1 MSRQVI
7 EERLIKLGIDNEQ
20 FKKGLKE
27 SLSSLESL
35 DKGLSKSDGKSSFT
49 NIEKSAKNLS
59 KSLIELMDKAPKIGD
74 VFIGAFDKVAGSL
87 TRTTGGFGTFAS
99 SVLGFIS
106 PVSSGTQQAAQAIE
120 EMGDR
125 VEQSGQGFSFLQ
137 SIATVALG
145 NIAAS
150 AVQAGL
156 SIATNL
162 GRSVMNAIAPVKQG
176 FGQFEDKINSVNML
190 VAALGKSEMG
200 NITDSL
206 DDLQHYAETTKYS
219 VKQMHGSLAQF
230 VNAGVG
236 LKESTTA
243 LKGWGNLAASAGA
256 STDGFNRSLQFG
268 VQQALQ
274 MGKMNTQNWVS
285 VENAGMA
292 TQRFKDILLETAQ
305 ALGQDVDMSEG
316 FRNSL
321 QQGWLTNEVLIKS
334 LETLANDE
342 TLSKMAEEF
351 HTLGEVSEAVA
362 DQVTSVWARFW
373 ETLIG
378 QAGSEE
384 VTAFWTKWGNL
395 AANALSK
402 AGNQAVEFA
411 KSFVDL
417 GGRQKV
423 IQLMETTFNSLS
435 LIIKPIGEAF
445 RTVFGDNHTISF
457 GQQLIKL
464 IQGLTEKI
472 KLGAA
477 ESEAFKQIFQTV
489 FGVIK
494 WILAELGAKL
504 KIIELLIPDHMFK
517 NFVLFLGMLSSV
529 VSSVIRT
536 IETVISKFINFEK
549 AGKVFDTVANAV
561 HGFWAK
567 VNEYLGKFAQV
578 WMGVFDSIPNGIG
591 KVIDFLKKFGE
602 TVLLLI
608 PGVREARENIRT
620 FFAHFMSPFKI
631 LNNTLDKNYK
641 GFNDWAFGVGTAMK
655 RFPVFGKM
663 LGDFVIGFSDFN
675 KATHNMSSSAGQFG
689 NKLRQNLNKMS
700 SDWNT
705 FSGTM
710 KTNYKTFWA
719 QFNANMDG
727 VINGQI
733 RSWKDFNKNLNW
745 GSLIPSNITGMFK
758 GLKFDMPDTSKIKS
772 GLASFASNPF
782 ESISK
787 GSAGLSKWLENSTF
801 SFQSLGNVVRKTWPS
816 LGEYADKLDK
826 VQFSFSFLKPIV
838 DAVGQAFEWLS
849 NKLAGFSIGNFKF
862 SDLAD
867 GFKQIQQTL
876 SANFADGF
884 IPGIVKSIDGFRKW
898 AGELGVVK
906 LAIEGLTNGKNL
918 IGEMTNNI
926 KTELGKSKVDF
937 TNYKTT
943 LKTFGGWFGAFWK
956 GLGETV
962 HGPTMTKIFDGF
974 KNTFSGI
981 IDWFKST
988 FGPWFKQ
995 FFGSLPEDVQ
1005 KFLIDI
1011 WNNVKK
1017 FASDFSSNFKG
1028 VDFSFKNFG
1037 DSVKQIGD
1045 GISKTFGK
1053 VIESVKD
1060 VWDAFTKLFG
1070 VTTAHADD
1078 KSPLDFGQSDMKK
1091 AKSGINELSDDV
1103 DHIHNKTQGI
1113 FSTIGDMAKLMANMF
1128 SEALKPFTKENSES
1142 IGRILTLAAAIAVLW
1157 NTRKRV
1163 LTMKDMFGDFFKSL
1177 THGPKTVVGS
1187 LTAMFGWIGS
1197 FFRAKARLQNIKAMA
1212 IAIGVLVA
1220 SLWLLSTIPADKL
1233 LVGLGGLA
1241 GVLVVFEIFYLTL
1254 SRTTKKFN
1262 PARVRNMQ
1270 QAMLGMLGIAGS
1282 ILLLTASVALL
1293 GNMDWKKGLQGIVGV
1308 SLLLAAM
1315 FASMAIMNKLQGN
1328 TVRGTQKIAVTFLTF
1343 VGIAY
1348 AIRNIVPSIAALG
1361 EMNFWKLQQGLFG
1374 IVTIVAGITT
1384 VLFATSKMQGTKFAS
1399 VFAFSAMASAIKK
1412 MSATIQT
1419 LGEMKIDV
1427 LLKGGAAVL
1436 AMLGVMA
1443 AMTFA
1448 FGQLDNSKQSF
1459 AKNALVMF
1467 GGMILLF
1474 KMMSE
1479 LAGELG
1485 KMPNPD
1491 TFMNALGGITIVVG
1505 LFSLL
1510 AAKLGAGATAGDGM
1524 SHGIKRLGVIAAEV
1538 VVAAAG
1544 LFILS
1549 QMNTD
1554 LGHVVTAVVAL
1565 GAVMLGFVGLAKLAE
1580 KIKTQGLIAIG
1591 VAAASVVVAALG
1603 MQMLT
1608 QIPVD
1613 DIWEKVKVLAVIVG
1627 GLFALGLI
1635 LGNSEMGMAGV
1646 AVLAGSFL
1654 LLGLGVKVAADA
1666 LAGFLNAATGFIQ
1679 AMNDMITTTSKLGAE
1694 GGQNVAKFF
1703 KEAAKGA
1710 DDMGRVAAGV
1720 VTGIVVGFIEGVEG
1734 NIGRI
1739 IQVGVRL
1746 LGGFLE
1752 GLLSMSAKVAET
1764 LITILGEAMIKLH
1777 DSLPG
1782 WFTKLCDAAL
1792 QGMLQIAQ
1800 WIRNNKNVLVMAG
1813 LEVMEAL
1820 GEVFL
1825 EGMRIMTKLM
1835 FEGMSSWPIIGDKI
1849 KELIP
1854 KVDEGFKGMSQA
1866 MRKSLDDLKDYPSIA
1881 TEDGIKKAIETM
1893 DALGPEEAEAARR
1906 FAAAGKDGLDTF
1918 RIYCSQLGIQGPE
1931 EFIKGLQNGSISAQ
1945 EAGKLLSKMAE
1956 LGMSE
1961 NQIKFIAEAA
1971 GFDYANGVLT
1981 AKEKAKESGDQVKKA
1996 VEEGLSGNG
2005 QGFDSGLI
2013 TQAFTKLNEQ
2023 MGGQLDISKALAG
2036 VKAGDIN
2043 QEMLDKLASGDFAG
2057 ISQENMD
2064 EYAKPIEG
2072 MGDKA
2077 AAAVDDANA
2086 KVGASMDKMSG
2097 DVNAKATTT
2106 QQNLNTTLGN
2116 FAPGINLAGTGMTN
2130 YSNTIGNGKTTA
2142 ESSAKTVADSTQK
2155 AMKFDGKDPADK
2167 SIDSY
2172 ANNLKSDANKGK
2184 ASKAAGEVNKS
2195 AQDGL
2200 KGTGTAA
2207 NSGEAITKAFA
2218 GGLASQAAL
2227 KAVDDAMA
2235 KVNSKVKHHQPQSP
2249 AKEGVFSGDG
2259 WRGVFRSGLAIVK
2272 EFAGGLGSTKSMEA
2286 ISSNMDKVNEFVQSS
2301 METMTGYLDEN
2312 MDMNPTITPV
2322 LDTTN
2327 LDGYNW
2333 SGAGS
2338 LNLTSGVNYS
2348 ALNPATRAQASNR
2361 YSIDEVVKGL
2371 NALDRKLETLAEVGA
2386 VGNELLAQ
2394 DRVSP
2399 VFMDKDLVN
2408 RALAPG
2414 MADAQRSYN
2423 DRLNMLDGVLPT
2435 I

>member
-27 SLSSLESL
+27 SLSSLEAL
-35 DKGLSKSDGKSSFT
+35 DKGLSKSDSKSSFT

-190 VAALGKSEMG
+190 VAALGRSEMG

-206 DDLQHYAETTKYS
+206 DDLQKYAETTKYS

-423 IQLMETTFNSLS
+423 IQLMETAFNSLS

-445 RTVFGDNHTISF
+445 RTVFGDSHTISF
-457 GQQLIKL
+457 GQKLIGL
-464 IQGLTEKI
+464 IQGLTEKLKI
-472 KLGAA
+472 GTA

-591 KVIDFLKKFGE
+591 KVIDFFKKFGE

-898 AGELGVVK
+898 ASELGVVK

-962 HGPTMTKIFDGF
+962 NGPTMTKIFDGF

-1078 KSPLDFGQSDMKK
+1078 RSPLDFGQSDMKK

-1142 IGRILTLAAAIAVLW
+1142 IGRILTLAAAITVLW

-1241 GVLVVFEIFYLTL
+1241 GVLLVFEVFYLTL

-1293 GNMDWKKGLQGIVGV
+1293 GNMDWKKGLQGIIGV
-1308 SLLLAAM
+1308 SLLLGAI
-1315 FASMAIMNKLQGN
+1315 FTSMVIMNKLQGN

-1343 VGIAY
+1343 VGMAY

-1361 EMNFWKLQQGLFG
+1361 SMDIPTLLKG
-1374 IVTIVAGITT
+1374 ISGMAAIVLGITAV
-1384 VLFATSKMQGTKFAS
+1384 VLATSKMQGTKFAS

-1419 LGEMKIDV
+1419 LGEMKTDV

-1510 AAKLGAGATAGDGM
+1510 AAKLGDGATAGDGT
-1524 SHGIKRLGVIAAEV
+1524 SRGIRRLGVIAAEV
-1538 VVAAAG
+1538 VVAASG

-1565 GAVMLGFVGLAKLAE
+1565 GAVMLGFIGLAKLSE
-1580 KIKTQGLIAIG
+1580 KIKKDGLLALG
-1591 VAAASVVVAALG
+1591 VIVGSVVVAALG

-1613 DIWEKVKVLAVIVG
+1613 DIWTKVGVLGAIVAGLAVIG
-1627 GLFALGLI
+1627 GI
-1635 LGNSEMGMAGV
+1635 LGNSTMGMAGV

-1752 GLLSMSAKVAET
+1752 GILSMSAKVAET
-1764 LITILGEAMIKLH
+1764 LVTIAGEAVIKLTEAM
-1777 DSLPG
+1777 PG
-1782 WFTKLCDAAL
+1782 WFTKFCDAFL
-1792 QGMLQIAQ
+1792 QGLLQVAQ

-1813 LEVMEAL
+1813 LEMVEAL
-1820 GEVFL
+1820 TEVIL
-1825 EGMRIMTKLM
+1825 EGLRIMTVLM
-1835 FEGMSSWPIIGDKI
+1835 LKSMENIPFIGDKV
-1849 KELIP
+1849 KEMTP
-1854 KVDEGFKGMSQA
+1854 KVDEAFKA
-1866 MRKSLDDLKDYPSIA
+1866 MAESGRKALDELKDYPSIA

-1961 NQIKFIAEAA
+1961 NQIKYIAEAA

-1981 AKEKAKESGDQVKKA
+1981 AKEKAKESGGEVNKA
-1996 VEEGLSGNG
+1996 VEEGLSGDG
-2005 QGFDSGLI
+2005 QGFDTGLI
-2013 TQAFTKLNEQ
+2013 SSAFTKLNEH
-2023 MGGQLDISKALAG
+2023 MGGQLDVTKALVG
-2036 VKAGDIN
+2036 VKTGRIN
-2043 QEMLDKLASGDFAG
+2043 QEMIDKLASGDFAD

-2064 EYAKPIEG
+2064 EYMKPVEG

-2077 AAAVDDANA
+2077 AAAVDDANT

-2116 FAPGINLAGTGMTN
+2116 FAPGINLAGTGMTT

-2142 ESSAKTVADSTQK
+2142 ESSAKSVADTAQK
-2155 AMKFDGKDPADK
+2155 AMKFDGKDSADK
-2167 SIDSY
+2167 SVTSY
-2172 ANNLKSDANKGK
+2172 ANNLKSDENKGK
-2184 ASKAAGEVNKS
+2184 ASKAAGEVNKA
-2195 AQDGL
+2195 AQGGL

-2227 KAVDDAMA
+2227 KAVDEAMA

-2333 SGAGS
+2333 NGIGS
-2338 LNLTSGVNYS
+2338 LNLSGGVNYS
-2348 ALNPATRAQASNR
+2348 SLNPVTRAQASNR

-2371 NALDRKLETLAEVGA
+2371 NALDRKLETLAEVGT

>member
-27 SLSSLESL
+27 SLSSLEAL

-145 NIAAS
+145 NITAS

-190 VAALGKSEMG
+190 VAALGRSEMG
-200 NITDSL
+200 NITESL

-423 IQLMETTFNSLS
+423 IQLMETAFNSLS

-457 GQQLIKL
+457 GQKLIGL
-464 IQGLTEKI
+464 IQGLTEKLKI
-472 KLGAA
+472 GTA

-549 AGKVFDTVANAV
+549 AGKIFDTVANAV
-561 HGFWAK
+561 HGFWGK

-608 PGVREARENIRT
+608 PGVREARENIRI

-898 AGELGVVK
+898 ASELGVVK

-943 LKTFGGWFGAFWK
+943 LKTFGGWFGSFWK

-1103 DHIHNKTQGI
+1103 DHIHNKTKGI
-1113 FSTIGDMAKLMANMF
+1113 FETIGDMAKLMANMF
-1128 SEALKPFTKENSES
+1128 SEGLKPFTKENSES
-1142 IGRILTLAAAIAVLW
+1142 IGRILTLAAAITVLW
-1157 NTRKRV
+1157 NTRKKV
-1163 LTMKDMFGDFFKSL
+1163 IGLKDVFGDFVKNL

-1187 LTAMFGWIGS
+1187 LVGMFNTIGG
-1197 FFRAKARLQNIKAMA
+1197 FFKSKTRLQNIKSMA

-1241 GVLVVFEIFYLTL
+1241 GVLLVFEVFYLTL

-1282 ILLLTASVALL
+1282 ILLLTASVTLL
-1293 GNMDWKKGLQGIVGV
+1293 GNMDWKKGLQGIIGV
-1308 SLLLAAM
+1308 SLLLGAI
-1315 FASMAIMNKLQGN
+1315 FTSMAIMNKLQGN

-1361 EMNFWKLQQGLFG
+1361 EMNFWKLGQGIFG
-1374 IVTIVAGITT
+1374 MVAIVSGITA
-1384 VLFATSKMQGTKFAS
+1384 VILATSKMQGTKFAS

-1419 LGEMKIDV
+1419 LGEMKTDV

-1505 LFSLL
+1505 MFALL
-1510 AAKLGAGATAGDGM
+1510 AAKLGSGAVAGDGM

-1538 VVAAAG
+1538 VVAASG
-1544 LFILS
+1544 LFILG

-1565 GAVMLGFVGLAKLAE
+1565 GAVMLGFIGLAKLSE
-1580 KIKTQGLIAIG
+1580 RIKTQGLIAMG
-1591 VAAASVVVAALG
+1591 VAVGALVVAALG

-1613 DIWEKVKVLAVIVG
+1613 DIWTKVAVLGAIVAGLAVIG
-1627 GLFALGLI
+1627 GI
-1635 LGNSEMGMAGV
+1635 LGNSTMGMVGV

-1679 AMNDMITTTSKLGAE
+1679 AMNDMITTTSKLGSE
-1694 GGQNVAKFF
+1694 GGQNVANFF

-1746 LGGFLE
+1746 MGGFIE
-1752 GLLSMSAKVAET
+1752 GILTMAGKIAET
-1764 LITILGEAMIKLH
+1764 LVTIAGEAVIKLTEAM
-1777 DSLPG
+1777 PG
-1782 WFTKLCDAAL
+1782 WFTKFCDAFL
-1792 QGMLQIAQ
+1792 QGLLQVAQ

-1813 LEVMEAL
+1813 LEMMEAL
-1820 GEVFL
+1820 TEVIL
-1825 EGMRIMTKLM
+1825 EGMRIMTKIML
-1835 FEGMSSWPIIGDKI
+1835 ESMSHLPLIGDKF
-1849 KELIP
+1849 KEMIP
-1854 KVDEGFKGMSQA
+1854 DVDNAFKGMSDA

-1961 NQIKFIAEAA
+1961 NQIKYIAEAA

-1981 AKEKAKESGDQVKKA
+1981 AKEKAKESGGEVKKA
-1996 VEEGLSGNG
+1996 VEEGLSGDG
-2005 QGFDSGLI
+2005 QGFDTGLI
-2013 TQAFTKLNEQ
+2013 SSAFTKLNEH
-2023 MGGQLDISKALAG
+2023 MGGQLDVTKALAG
-2036 VKAGDIN
+2036 VKTGEIN
-2043 QEMLDKLASGDFAG
+2043 QEMIDKLASGDFAG

-2064 EYAKPIEG
+2064 EYMKPVEG

-2077 AAAVDDANA
+2077 AAAVDDANT

-2130 YSNTIGNGKTTA
+2130 YSNTIGSGKTTA
-2142 ESSAKTVADSTQK
+2142 ESSAKTVADTAQK
-2155 AMKFDGKDPADK
+2155 AMKFDGKDSADK
-2167 SIDSY
+2167 SVESY
-2172 ANNLKSDANKGK
+2172 ANNLKSDSNKGK

-2227 KAVDDAMA
+2227 KAVDEAMA

-2371 NALDRKLETLAEVGA
+2371 NALDRKLETLAEVGT

>member
-27 SLSSLESL
+27 SLSSLEAL
-35 DKGLSKSDGKSSFT
+35 DKGLNKSDGKSSFT

-190 VAALGKSEMG
+190 VAALGRSEMG

-206 DDLQHYAETTKYS
+206 DDLQKYAETTKYS

-423 IQLMETTFNSLS
+423 IQLMETAFNSLS

-457 GQQLIKL
+457 GQKLIGL
-464 IQGLTEKI
+464 IQGLTEKLKI
-472 KLGAA
+472 GTA

-549 AGKVFDTVANAV
+549 AGKVFDTVANTV

-620 FFAHFMSPFKI
+620 FFAHFMSPFKV

-705 FSGTM
+705 FSETM

-772 GLASFASNPF
+772 GLANFASNPF

-787 GSAGLSKWLENSTF
+787 GSTGLSKWLENSTF

-862 SDLAD
+862 SDLSD

-884 IPGIVKSIDGFRKW
+884 IPGIIKSVDGFSKW
-898 AGELGVVK
+898 ASKLGVVK
-906 LAIEGLTNGKNL
+906 LAIEGFTNGKNL

-943 LKTFGGWFGAFWK
+943 LKTFGGWFSSFWK

-981 IDWFKST
+981 IDWFGST

-1053 VIESVKD
+1053 VIESIKD

-1078 KSPLDFGQSDMKK
+1078 RSPLDFGQSDMKK

-1103 DHIHNKTQGI
+1103 DHIHNKTKGI
-1113 FSTIGDMAKLMANMF
+1113 FETIGDMAKLMANMF
-1128 SEALKPFTKENSES
+1128 SEGLKPFTKENSES
-1142 IGRILTLAAAIAVLW
+1142 IGRILTLAAAITVLW

-1163 LTMKDMFGDFFKSL
+1163 LTMKDMFGDFFKGL

-1241 GVLVVFEIFYLTL
+1241 GVLLVFEVFYLTL

-1293 GNMDWKKGLQGIVGV
+1293 GNMDWKKGLQGIIGV
-1308 SLLLAAM
+1308 SLLLGAI
-1315 FASMAIMNKLQGN
+1315 FTSMAIMNKLQGN

-1361 EMNFWKLQQGLFG
+1361 EMNFWKLGQGISG
-1374 IVTIVAGITT
+1374 MVAIVLGITT
-1384 VLFATSKMQGTKFAS
+1384 VILATSKMQGTKFAS

-1412 MSATIQT
+1412 MSSTIQT
-1419 LGEMKIDV
+1419 LGEMKTDV

-1510 AAKLGAGATAGDGM
+1510 AMKLGDGAVAGDGT
-1524 SHGIKRLGVIAAEV
+1524 SRGIRRLGVIAAEV
-1538 VVAAAG
+1538 VVAASG

-1549 QMNTD
+1549 QINTD

-1565 GAVMLGFVGLAKLAE
+1565 GAVMLGFIGLAKLSE
-1580 KIKTQGLIAIG
+1580 GIKTQGLIAMG
-1591 VAAASVVVAALG
+1591 VAVGALVVAALG

-1613 DIWEKVKVLAVIVG
+1613 DIWTKVAVLGAIVAGLAVIG
-1627 GLFALGLI
+1627 GI
-1635 LGNSEMGMAGV
+1635 LGNSTMGMVGV

-1694 GGQNVAKFF
+1694 GGENVAKFF

-1746 LGGFLE
+1746 MGGFIE
-1752 GLLSMSAKVAET
+1752 GILTMAGKIAET
-1764 LITILGEAMIKLH
+1764 LVTIAGEAVIKLTEAM
-1777 DSLPG
+1777 PG
-1782 WFTKLCDAAL
+1782 WFTKFCDAFL
-1792 QGMLQIAQ
+1792 QGLLQVAQ

-1813 LEVMEAL
+1813 LEMMEAL
-1820 GEVFL
+1820 TEVIL
-1825 EGMRIMTKLM
+1825 EGMRIMTKIML
-1835 FEGMSSWPIIGDKI
+1835 ESMSHLPLIGDKF
-1849 KELIP
+1849 KEMIP
-1854 KVDEGFKGMSQA
+1854 DVDNAFKGMSDA

-1881 TEDGIKKAIETM
+1881 TEEGIKKAIETM

-1906 FAAAGKDGLDTF
+1906 FAASGKDGLDTF

-1961 NQIKFIAEAA
+1961 NQIKYIAEAA

-1996 VEEGLSGNG
+1996 VEEGLSNNG
-2005 QGFDSGLI
+2005 QGFDTGLI
-2013 TQAFTKLNEQ
+2013 SSAFTKLNEH
-2023 MGGQLDISKALAG
+2023 MGGQLDVTKVLAG
-2036 VKAGDIN
+2036 VKTGEIN
-2043 QEMLDKLASGDFAG
+2043 QEMIDKLASGDFAG

-2064 EYAKPIEG
+2064 EYMKPVEG

-2077 AAAVDDANA
+2077 AAAVDDANS

-2116 FAPGINLAGTGMTN
+2116 FAPGINLAGTGMTT

-2142 ESSAKTVADSTQK
+2142 ESSAKTVADTAQK
-2155 AMKFDGKDPADK
+2155 AMKFDGKDSADK
-2167 SIDSY
+2167 SVTSY
-2172 ANNLKSDANKGK
+2172 ANNLKSDENKGK

-2195 AQDGL
+2195 AQSGL

-2227 KAVDDAMA
+2227 KAVDEAMA

-2333 SGAGS
+2333 SGIGS
-2338 LNLTSGVNYS
+2338 LNLSGGVNYS

-2371 NALDRKLETLAEVGA
+2371 NALDRKLETLAEVGT

>member
-1 MSRQVI
+1 LSRQVI

-27 SLSSLESL
+27 SLSSLEAL

-74 VFIGAFDKVAGSL
+74 VFIGAFDKVAGAL

-190 VAALGKSEMG
+190 VAALGRSEMG

-206 DDLQHYAETTKYS
+206 DDLQKYAETTKYS

-423 IQLMETTFNSLS
+423 IQLMETAFNSLS

-457 GQQLIKL
+457 GQKLIGL
-464 IQGLTEKI
+464 IQGLTEKLKI
-472 KLGAA
+472 GTA

-602 TVLLLI
+602 TILLLI

-641 GFNDWAFGVGTAMK
+641 GFNDWAFGVGNAMK

-700 SDWNT
+700 SDWT
-705 FSGTM
+705 AFSGTM

-849 NKLAGFSIGNFKF
+849 NKLANFSIGNFKF

-943 LKTFGGWFGAFWK
+943 LKTFGGWFSAFWK

-1017 FASDFSSNFKG
+1017 FSSDFSSNFKG

-1045 GISKTFGK
+1045 GISKTFSK
-1053 VIESVKD
+1053 IIESVKD

-1078 KSPLDFGQSDMKK
+1078 KSPLDFGQNDMKK

-1293 GNMDWKKGLQGIVGV
+1293 GNMDWKKGLQGIIGV

-1315 FASMAIMNKLQGN
+1315 FTSMAIMNKLQGN

-1361 EMNFWKLQQGLFG
+1361 KMNFWALQQGLFG
-1374 IVTIVAGITT
+1374 MVMIVAGITA
-1384 VLFATSKMQGTKFAS
+1384 VILATSKMQGTKFAS

-1412 MSATIQT
+1412 MGSTIEK

-1427 LLKGGAAVL
+1427 LAKGGAAVL

-1448 FGQLDNSKQSF
+1448 FGQLDNTKQSF
-1459 AKNALVMF
+1459 AKNAFVMF

-1510 AAKLGAGATAGDGM
+1510 AMKLGDGAVAGDGT
-1524 SHGIKRLGVIAAEV
+1524 SRGIRRLGVIAAEV
-1538 VVAAAG
+1538 VVAAFG

-1565 GAVMLGFVGLAKLAE
+1565 GAVMLGFIGLAKLSE
-1580 KIKTQGLIAIG
+1580 KIKKDGLLALGAIVG
-1591 VAAASVVVAALG
+1591 SVVVAALG

-1613 DIWEKVKVLAVIVG
+1613 DIWTKVGVLGAIVAGLAVIG
-1627 GLFALGLI
+1627 GI
-1635 LGNSEMGMAGV
+1635 LGNSTMGMAGV

-1752 GLLSMSAKVAET
+1752 GILSMSAKVAET
-1764 LITILGEAMIKLH
+1764 LVTIAGEAVIKLTEAM
-1777 DSLPG
+1777 PG
-1782 WFTKLCDAAL
+1782 WFTKFCDAFL
-1792 QGMLQIAQ
+1792 QGMLQVAQ

-1813 LEVMEAL
+1813 LEMVEAL
-1820 GEVFL
+1820 TEVIL
-1825 EGMRIMTKLM
+1825 EGLRIMTVMMLKSM
-1835 FEGMSSWPIIGDKI
+1835 ENIPFIGDKV
-1849 KELIP
+1849 KEMTP
-1854 KVDEGFKGMSQA
+1854 KVDEAFKA
-1866 MRKSLDDLKDYPSIA
+1866 MAESGRKALDDLKDYPSIA

-1906 FAAAGKDGLDTF
+1906 FAASGKDGLDTF

-1945 EAGKLLSKMAE
+1945 EAGKLLAKMAE
-1956 LGMSE
+1956 LGMTE
-1961 NQIKFIAEAA
+1961 NQIKYIAEAA

-1981 AKEKAKESGDQVKKA
+1981 AKEKAKESGGEVKKA
-1996 VEEGLSGNG
+1996 VEEGLSGDG
-2005 QGFDSGLI
+2005 QGFDTGLI
-2013 TQAFTKLNEQ
+2013 SSAFTKLNEH
-2023 MGGQLDISKALAG
+2023 MGGQLDVTKALAG
-2036 VKAGDIN
+2036 VKTGKIN
-2043 QEMLDKLASGDFAG
+2043 QEMIDKLASGDFAA

-2064 EYAKPIEG
+2064 EYMKPVEG

-2077 AAAVDDANA
+2077 ATAVDDANT

-2142 ESSAKTVADSTQK
+2142 ESSAKTVADTAQK
-2155 AMKFDGKDPADK
+2155 AMKFDGKDSADK
-2167 SIDSY
+2167 SVTSY
-2172 ANNLKSDANKGK
+2172 ANNLKSDENKGK

-2195 AQDGL
+2195 AQSGL

-2227 KAVDDAMA
+2227 KAVDEAMA

-2333 SGAGS
+2333 SGVGS

-2348 ALNPATRAQASNR
+2348 SLNPATRAQASNR

-2394 DRVSP
+2394 DRISP

-2414 MADAQRSYN
+2414 MADAQRFYN

>member
-1 MSRQVI
+1 LSRQVI

-27 SLSSLESL
+27 SLSSLEAL

-59 KSLIELMDKAPKIGD
+59 KSLIDLMDKAPKIGN
-74 VFIGAFDKVAGSL
+74 VFLGAFDKVTGSL
-87 TRTTGGFGTFAS
+87 SRTTGSFGSFAS

-106 PVSSGTQQAAQAIE
+106 PVSSGTQEAAQSIE
-120 EMGDR
+120 DMGSR
-125 VEQSGQGFSFLQ
+125 VEQSSQGFSFLQ

-156 SIATNL
+156 SITMNL
-162 GRSVMNAIAPVKQG
+162 GRNILNAVAPVKQG

-206 DDLQHYAETTKYS
+206 DDLQQYAETTKYS

-292 TQRFKDILLETAQ
+292 TQRFKDILLETA
-305 ALGQDVDMSEG
+305 AAMGQEVDMSEG

-321 QQGWLTNEVLIKS
+321 QQGWLTNDILIKS

-378 QAGSEE
+378 QAGSDE
-384 VTAFWTKWGNL
+384 VTAFWTKWGNI

-402 AGNQAVEFA
+402 VGAQAVGFA
-411 KSFVDL
+411 KAFVDL
-417 GGRQKV
+417 GGRQKI
-423 IQLMETTFNSLS
+423 IQLMETAFNSLS
-435 LIIKPIGEAF
+435 LILKPIGDAF
-445 RTVFGDNHTISF
+445 RKVFGDSHTISL
-457 GQQLIKL
+457 GQRLVNL
-464 IQGLTEKI
+464 IQGLTDKLKI
-472 KLGAA
+472 GKA
-477 ESEAFKQIFQTV
+477 ESQAFGQIFQTI
-489 FGVIK
+489 FGIIK
-494 WILAELGAKL
+494 WVLAELGAKL
-504 KIIELLIPDHMFK
+504 KIVELLIPDHLFK

-536 IETVISKFINFEK
+536 IETIVGKFIDFKK
-549 AGKVFDTVANAV
+549 AGEILDLVSEKVHN
-561 HGFWAK
+561 FWNK
-567 VNEYLGKFAQV
+567 VNEYLGKFAQN
-578 WMGVFDSIPNGIG
+578 WMTAFDNLPNGVG
-591 KVIDFLKKFGE
+591 KVIDWLKKFWEVIKLLTPAIGE
-602 TVLLLI
+602 FKQ
-608 PGVREARENIRT
+608 NIRT
-620 FFAHFMSPFKI
+620 MFSYFTNPFKT
-631 LNNTLDKNYK
+631 LNDVLGKNYK
-641 GFNDWAFGVGTAMK
+641 GFNDWSFGVGNAMK
-655 RFPVFGKM
+655 RFPVFGKT
-663 LGDFVIGFSDFN
+663 LGDFIIGFSHFN
-675 KATHNMSSSAGQFG
+675 TATYDMNSAAGKFG
-689 NKLRQNLNKMS
+689 DKLRRNLSKIS
-700 SDWNT
+700 HDWDA
-705 FSGTM
+705 FSGNM
-710 KTNYKTFWA
+710 KFNYKAFWT
-719 QFNANMDG
+719 QFNSNMDK
-727 VINGQI
+727 VLNGQI

-745 GSLIPSNITGMFK
+745 GSLIPSNISGIFK

-782 ESISK
+782 GSITK
-787 GSAGLSKWLENSTF
+787 GSAGLSKWLESSTF
-801 SFQSLGNVVRKTWPS
+801 SFKSLGDVVRKTWPS

-826 VQFSFSFLKPIV
+826 VQFSFAFLSPVV
-838 DAVGQAFEWLS
+838 DAVGKAFDWLS
-849 NKLAGFSIGNFKF
+849 QKLAGFSIGNFKF

-884 IPGIVKSIDGFRKW
+884 IPGLVKSIDGFRKW
-898 AGELGVVK
+898 ASELGAVK
-906 LAIEGLTNGKNL
+906 LAVEGFNTSKNL
-918 IGEMTNNI
+918 VGELTDNI
-926 KTELGKSKVDF
+926 KKRLSQSKGDF

-943 LKTFGGWFGAFWK
+943 LKTFGGWFKSFWQGIGDTAK
-956 GLGETV
+956 
-962 HGPTMTKIFDGF
+962 GPTMTKIFDGF
-974 KNTFSGI
+974 KDTFSGI
-981 IDWFKST
+981 INWFKST

-995 FFGSLPEDVQ
+995 FFGSLPEDIQ
-1005 KFLIDI
+1005 KVLIDI
-1011 WNNVKK
+1011 WSAVKK
-1017 FASDFSSNFKG
+1017 FASDFGANFKG
-1028 VDFSFKNFG
+1028 VDFSFNNFG
-1037 DSVKQIGD
+1037 ETIKQIGD

-1053 VIESVKD
+1053 IIESVKD
-1060 VWDAFTKLFG
+1060 VWDAMVKLFG
-1070 VTTAHADD
+1070 VSKAHANDLT
-1078 KSPLDFGQSDMKK
+1078 PMDFGQSQMKGAK
-1091 AKSGINELSDDV
+1091 AGIDELSNDV
-1103 DHIHNKTQGI
+1103 DHVHNKTQGI
-1113 FSTIGDMAKLMANMF
+1113 FSTIGDMAKLMTNMF

-1157 NTRKRV
+1157 NTRKKV
-1163 LTMKDMFGDFFKSL
+1163 IGLKDVFGDFVKNL

-1187 LTAMFGWIGS
+1187 LVGMFSTISG
-1197 FFRAKARLQNIKAMA
+1197 FFKAKTRVENIKAFA

-1220 SLWLLSTIPADKL
+1220 SLWLLSTIPGDKL

-1241 GVLVVFEIFYLTL
+1241 GVLVVFEVFYLTL

-1262 PARVRNMQ
+1262 PAKVRNMQ

-1293 GNMDWKKGLQGIVGV
+1293 GNMDWKKGLQGIIGV
-1308 SLLLAAM
+1308 SLLLGAI
-1315 FASMAIMNKLQGN
+1315 FTSMAIMNKLQGN

-1374 IVTIVAGITT
+1374 MVAIVTGITA
-1384 VLFATSKMQGTKFAS
+1384 VILATSKMQGTKFAS

-1419 LGEMKIDV
+1419 LGEMKTDV
-1427 LLKGGAAVL
+1427 LIKGGAAVL

-1448 FGQLDNSKQSF
+1448 FGQLDNTKQSF

-1510 AAKLGAGATAGDGM
+1510 AAKLGDGAVAGDGM

-1538 VVAAAG
+1538 VVAASG

-1554 LGHVVTAVVAL
+1554 LGHVATAVIAL
-1565 GAVMLGFVGLAKLAE
+1565 GAVMLGFVGLAKLGE

-1591 VAAASVVVAALG
+1591 VAAGAVVVAALG

-1613 DIWEKVKVLAVIVG
+1613 DIWTKVGVLAAIVG
-1627 GLFALGLI
+1627 GLAVIGGI
-1635 LGNSEMGMAGV
+1635 LGNSTMGMVGV

-1720 VTGIVVGFIEGVEG
+1720 VTGIVVGFIEGVEQ

-1739 IQVGVRL
+1739 IQVGIRL
-1746 LGGFLE
+1746 MSGFIQGILTMA
-1752 GLLSMSAKVAET
+1752 GQIAET
-1764 LITILGEAMIKLH
+1764 LVTIAGEAVIKLTEAM
-1777 DSLPG
+1777 PG
-1782 WFTKLCDAAL
+1782 WFTKFCDAFL
-1792 QGMLQIAQ
+1792 QGLLQTAQ

-1813 LEVMEAL
+1813 LEMVEAL
-1820 GEVFL
+1820 TEVIL
-1825 EGMRIMTKLM
+1825 EGLRIMTVLM
-1835 FEGMSSWPIIGDKI
+1835 LKSMENIPFIGDKV
-1849 KELIP
+1849 KEMTP
-1854 KVDEGFKGMSQA
+1854 QVDAAFKAFAESG
-1866 MRKSLDDLKDYPSIA
+1866 RKALDELKDYPSIA

-1906 FAAAGKDGLDTF
+1906 FAASGKDGLDVF

-1931 EFIKGLQNGSISAQ
+1931 EFIKGIQNGSISAQ
-1945 EAGKLLSKMAE
+1945 EAGKFLAKMVE

-1961 NQIKFIAEAA
+1961 NQIKQIAEAA

-1981 AKEKAKESGDQVKKA
+1981 AKEKAKASGDEVKKS

-2005 QGFDSGLI
+2005 QGFDTGLI
-2013 TQAFTKLNEQ
+2013 TQAFTKLNEH
-2023 MGGQLDISKALAG
+2023 MGGQLDITKAMAG
-2036 VKAGDIN
+2036 VKTGEIN

-2057 ISQENMD
+2057 VSQENMD

-2116 FAPGINLAGTGMTN
+2116 FAPGVNLAGVGMNN
-2130 YSNTIGNGKTTA
+2130 YSTTIGNGKTTA
-2142 ESSAKTVADSTQK
+2142 ESSAKTVADTAQK
-2155 AMKFDGKDPADK
+2155 AMKFDGKDSADK

-2172 ANNLKSDANKGK
+2172 ANNLKSDGNKSK

-2195 AQDGL
+2195 AQNGL

-2218 GGLASQAAL
+2218 GGLASSAAL
-2227 KAVDDAMA
+2227 RAVDEAMA

-2272 EFAGGLGSTKSMEA
+2272 EFAGGLGSTKSMDA
-2286 ISSNMDKVNEFVQSS
+2286 ISSNMDKVNAFVQSS
-2301 METMTGYLDEN
+2301 METMTRYLDEN

-2322 LDTTN
+2322 LDTSN
-2327 LDGYNW
+2327 LDGYSWN
-2333 SGAGS
+2333 GLGS
-2338 LNLTSGVNYS
+2338 LNLSGNVNYS

-2371 NALDRKLETLAEVGA
+2371 NALDRKLETLAEVGT

>member
-27 SLSSLESL
+27 SLSSLEAL

-190 VAALGKSEMG
+190 VAALGRSEMG

-206 DDLQHYAETTKYS
+206 DDLQKYAETTKYS

-411 KSFVDL
+411 KSFIDL

-423 IQLMETTFNSLS
+423 IQLMETAFNSLS

-457 GQQLIKL
+457 GQKLIGL
-464 IQGLTEKI
+464 IQGLTEKLKI
-472 KLGAA
+472 GTA

-536 IETVISKFINFEK
+536 IETVIGKFINFEK

-567 VNEYLGKFAQV
+567 VNEYLGKFAQI
-578 WMGVFDSIPNGIG
+578 WMSTFDSIPNGVG
-591 KVIDFLKKFGE
+591 KVVDWLKKFWEVIKLLTPAIGE
-602 TVLLLI
+602 FKQ
-608 PGVREARENIRT
+608 NIRT
-620 FFAHFMSPFKI
+620 MFSYFTNPFKI

-641 GFNDWAFGVGTAMK
+641 GFNDWAFGVGNAMK

-675 KATHNMSSSAGQFG
+675 KATHNISSSAGQFG

-826 VQFSFSFLKPIV
+826 VQFSFSFLKPVV

-884 IPGIVKSIDGFRKW
+884 IPGIVKSIDSFRKW
-898 AGELGVVK
+898 ASELGAVE
-906 LAIEGLTNGKNL
+906 LAIEGITNGKNL
-918 IGEMTNNI
+918 IGELTKNI
-926 KTELGKSKVDF
+926 KTELGKSKADF

-943 LKTFGGWFGAFWK
+943 LKTFGGWFGSFWK

-974 KNTFSGI
+974 KNTFSEI

-1005 KFLIDI
+1005 KVLIDI
-1011 WNNVKK
+1011 WSAVKK
-1017 FASDFSSNFKG
+1017 FASDFGANFKG

-1037 DSVKQIGD
+1037 ETVKEIGD
-1045 GISKTFGK
+1045 GIGKTFSK
-1053 VIESVKD
+1053 IIESVKD

-1078 KSPLDFGQSDMKK
+1078 KSPLDFGQNDMKK

-1103 DHIHNKTQGI
+1103 DHIHNKTKGI
-1113 FSTIGDMAKLMANMF
+1113 FETIGDMAKLMANMF
-1128 SEALKPFTKENSES
+1128 SEGLKPFTKENSES

-1233 LVGLGGLA
+1233 MVGLGGLA

-1293 GNMDWKKGLQGIVGV
+1293 GNMDWKKGLQGIIGV
-1308 SLLLAAM
+1308 SLLLGAI
-1315 FASMAIMNKLQGN
+1315 FTSMAIMNKLQGN

-1361 EMNFWKLQQGLFG
+1361 SMDIPTLLKG
-1374 IVTIVAGITT
+1374 ISGMAAIVLGITAV
-1384 VLFATSKMQGTKFAS
+1384 VLATSKMQGTKFAS

-1419 LGEMKIDV
+1419 LGEMKTDV

-1510 AAKLGAGATAGDGM
+1510 AMKLGDGAVAGDGM

-1538 VVAAAG
+1538 VVAASG

-1549 QMNTD
+1549 KMNTD

-1565 GAVMLGFVGLAKLAE
+1565 GAVMLGFIGLAKLSE
-1580 KIKTQGLIAIG
+1580 RIETPGLIAIG
-1591 VAAASVVVAALG
+1591 VAVGALVVAALG

-1613 DIWEKVKVLAVIVG
+1613 DIWTKVAVLGAIVAGLAVIG
-1627 GLFALGLI
+1627 GI
-1635 LGNSEMGMAGV
+1635 LGNSTMGMAGV

-1666 LAGFLNAATGFIQ
+1666 LAGFLNTATGFIQ

-1694 GGQNVAKFF
+1694 GGGNVAKFF

-1710 DDMGRVAAGV
+1710 DDMGRVVAGV
-1720 VTGIVVGFIEGVEG
+1720 VTGVVVGFIEGVEG

-1739 IQVGVRL
+1739 IQVGIRL
-1746 LGGFLE
+1746 MTGFLE
-1752 GLLSMSAKVAET
+1752 GILSMAAQIAEV
-1764 LITILGEAMIKLH
+1764 LVKIAGEAVIKLTEAM
-1777 DSLPG
+1777 PG
-1782 WFTKLCDAAL
+1782 WFTKFCDAFL
-1792 QGMLQIAQ
+1792 QGLLQVAQ
-1800 WIRNNKNVLVMAG
+1800 WIRNNKNILVMAG
-1813 LEVMEAL
+1813 LEMVEAL
-1820 GEVFL
+1820 TEVIL
-1825 EGMRIMTKLM
+1825 EGLRIMTVMMLKSM
-1835 FEGMSSWPIIGDKI
+1835 ENIPFIADKV
-1849 KELIP
+1849 KETTP
-1854 KVDEGFKGMSQA
+1854 KVDEAFKTMAESG
-1866 MRKSLDDLKDYPSIA
+1866 RKALDGLKDYPSIA
-1881 TEDGIKKAIETM
+1881 TEEGIKKAIETM

-1961 NQIKFIAEAA
+1961 NQITFIAEAA

-2023 MGGQLDISKALAG
+2023 MGGRLDISKALAG

-2064 EYAKPIEG
+2064 EYTKPIEG

-2077 AAAVDDANA
+2077 AAAVDGANA
-2086 KVGASMDKMSG
+2086 KVGESMDKMSG
-2097 DVNAKATTT
+2097 DVNSKAITT
-2106 QQNLNTTLGN
+2106 QQNINTALGN

-2184 ASKAAGEVNKS
+2184 TSKAAGEVNKS

-2333 SGAGS
+2333 NGAGS

-2386 VGNELLAQ
+2386 VGNELLAK

>member
-27 SLSSLESL
+27 SLSSLEAL
-35 DKGLSKSDGKSSFT
+35 DKGLGKSDSKSAFT

-200 NITDSL
+200 NITHAL

-219 VKQMHGSLAQF
+219 VKQMHSSLAQF
-230 VNAGVG
+230 VNAGVK
-236 LKESTTA
+236 LEDANVA

-256 STDGFNRSLQFG
+256 TTDGFNRSLQFG

-274 MGKMNTQNWVS
+274 MGYMNLQNWKS

-292 TQRFKDILLETAQ
+292 TIRFKEI
-305 ALGQDVDMSEG
+305 
-316 FRNSL
+316 L
-321 QQGWLTNEVLIKS
+321 QQTATEMGHTVDVSQGFNASLEQQWLTNEVLIKS
-334 LETLANDE
+334 LDTLAHDK
-342 TLSKMAEEF
+342 TLSEMAEQF
-351 HTLGEVSEAVA
+351 HTFGEVAEAIS
-362 DQVTSVWARFW
+362 DQVTSAWARFW

-384 VTAFWTKWGNL
+384 VTAFWTRWGNI
-395 AANALSK
+395 ASKVLSSTGEK
-402 AGNQAVEFA
+402 ATEFA

-423 IQLMETTFNSLS
+423 IELMEAAFNSLS
-435 LIIKPIGEAF
+435 LIMKPIGEAF
-445 RTVFGDNHTISF
+445 RTVFGDDHTITF
-457 GQQLIKL
+457 GQKLIKL

-536 IETVISKFINFEK
+536 IETVIGKFINFEK

-608 PGVREARENIRT
+608 PGVREAKENIRT
-620 FFAHFMSPFKI
+620 FFAHFMSPFKV

-898 AGELGVVK
+898 ASELGVVK
-906 LAIEGLTNGKNL
+906 LAIEGLANGKNL

-1005 KFLIDI
+1005 KSLIDI

-1045 GISKTFGK
+1045 GIGKTFSK
-1053 VIESVKD
+1053 IIESVKD

-1078 KSPLDFGQSDMKK
+1078 KSPLDFGQNDMKK

-1103 DHIHNKTQGI
+1103 DHIHNKTKGI
-1113 FSTIGDMAKLMANMF
+1113 FETIGDMAKLMANMF
-1128 SEALKPFTKENSES
+1128 SEGLKPFTKENSES

-1233 LVGLGGLA
+1233 MVGLGGLA
-1241 GVLVVFEIFYLTL
+1241 GVLLVFEVFYLTL

-1293 GNMDWKKGLQGIVGV
+1293 GNMDWKKGLQGIIGV
-1308 SLLLAAM
+1308 SLLLGAI
-1315 FASMAIMNKLQGN
+1315 FTSMAIMNKLQGN

-1361 EMNFWKLQQGLFG
+1361 EMNFWALQQGLFG
-1374 IVTIVAGITT
+1374 MVMIVAGITA
-1384 VLFATSKMQGTKFAS
+1384 VILATSKMQGTKFAS

-1419 LGEMKIDV
+1419 LGEMKVDV
-1427 LLKGGAAVL
+1427 LAKGGAAVL

-1510 AAKLGAGATAGDGM
+1510 AMKLGDGAVAGDGT
-1524 SHGIKRLGVIAAEV
+1524 SRGIRRLGVIAAEV
-1538 VVAAAG
+1538 VVAASG

-1554 LGHVVTAVVAL
+1554 LAHVATAVIAL
-1565 GAVMLGFVGLAKLAE
+1565 GVVMSGFVGLAFVAS
-1580 KIKTQGLIAIG
+1580 KIKKDGFLGLGI
-1591 VAAASVVVAALG
+1591 VVASVVGAALGLLVLSTIPIKDLGWQVAALLG
-1603 MQMLT
+1603 
-1608 QIPVD
+1608 
-1613 DIWEKVKVLAVIVG
+1613 VITVISG
-1627 GLFALGLI
+1627 IGYLLGKS
-1635 LGNSEMGMAGV
+1635 GVGMAGL
-1646 AVLAGSFL
+1646 AVVAGSM
-1654 LLGLGVKVAADA
+1654 VAMAFAMKLVTDA
-1666 LAGFLNAATGFIQ
+1666 SSGFIN
-1679 AMNDMITTTSKLGAE
+1679 AISNLINTITTLLTETAKLGSE
-1694 GGQNVAKFF
+1694 GGQNVANFF

-1720 VTGIVVGFIEGVEG
+1720 VTGVVVGFIEGVEG

-1739 IQVGVRL
+1739 IQVGIRL
-1746 LGGFLE
+1746 MTGFLE
-1752 GLLSMSAKVAET
+1752 GILSMAAQIAEV
-1764 LITILGEAMIKLH
+1764 LVKIAGEAVIKLTEAM
-1777 DSLPG
+1777 PG
-1782 WFTKLCDAAL
+1782 WFTKFCDAFL
-1792 QGMLQIAQ
+1792 QGLLQVAQ

-1813 LEVMEAL
+1813 LEMVEAL
-1820 GEVFL
+1820 TEVIL
-1825 EGMRIMTKLM
+1825 EGLRIMTVLM
-1835 FEGMSSWPIIGDKI
+1835 LKSMENIPFIGDKV
-1849 KELIP
+1849 KEMTP
-1854 KVDEGFKGMSQA
+1854 KVDEAFKA
-1866 MRKSLDDLKDYPSIA
+1866 MAESGRKALDELKDYPSIA
-1881 TEDGIKKAIETM
+1881 TEEGIKKAIETM

-1961 NQIKFIAEAA
+1961 NQIKYIAEAA

-1981 AKEKAKESGDQVKKA
+1981 AKEKAKENGGEVKKA
-1996 VEEGLSGNG
+1996 VEEGLSGDG
-2005 QGFDSGLI
+2005 QGFDTGLI
-2013 TQAFTKLNEQ
+2013 SSAFTKLNEH
-2023 MGGQLDISKALAG
+2023 MGGQLDVTKALAG
-2036 VKAGDIN
+2036 VKTGEIN
-2043 QEMLDKLASGDFAG
+2043 QEMIDKLASGDFAG

-2064 EYAKPIEG
+2064 EYMKPVEG

-2097 DVNAKATTT
+2097 DVNTKATTT

-2130 YSNTIGNGKTTA
+2130 YSNTIGNGKATA
-2142 ESSAKTVADSTQK
+2142 ESSAKSVADTAQK
-2155 AMKFDGKDPADK
+2155 AMKFDGKDSADK
-2167 SIDSY
+2167 SVTSY
-2172 ANNLKSDANKGK
+2172 ANNLKSDENKGK
-2184 ASKAAGEVNKS
+2184 ASKAAGEVNKA
-2195 AQDGL
+2195 AQGGL

-2227 KAVDDAMA
+2227 KAVDEAMA

-2371 NALDRKLETLAEVGA
+2371 NALDRKLETLAEVGT

>member
-27 SLSSLESL
+27 SLSSLEAL

-49 NIEKSAKNLS
+49 NIEKSAKSLS

-190 VAALGKSEMG
+190 VAALGRSEMG

-206 DDLQHYAETTKYS
+206 DDLQKYAETTKYS

-423 IQLMETTFNSLS
+423 IQLMETAFNSLS

-464 IQGLTEKI
+464 IQGLTEKLKI
-472 KLGAA
+472 GTA

-849 NKLAGFSIGNFKF
+849 NKLANFSIGNFKL

-898 AGELGVVK
+898 ASELGVVK

-918 IGEMTNNI
+918 ISEMTNNI
-926 KTELGKSKVDF
+926 KKELGKSKVDF

-943 LKTFGGWFGAFWK
+943 LKTFGGWFDAFWK

-1045 GISKTFGK
+1045 GIGKTFSK
-1053 VIESVKD
+1053 IIESVKD

-1157 NTRKRV
+1157 NTRKKV
-1163 LTMKDMFGDFFKSL
+1163 IGLKDVFGDFVKNL

-1187 LTAMFGWIGS
+1187 LVGMFSTISG
-1197 FFRAKARLQNIKAMA
+1197 FFKAKTRVENIKAFA

-1262 PARVRNMQ
+1262 PARVHNMQ

-1293 GNMDWKKGLQGIVGV
+1293 GNMDWKKGLQGIIGV
-1308 SLLLAAM
+1308 SLLLGAI
-1315 FASMAIMNKLQGN
+1315 FTSMTIMNKLQGN

-1343 VGIAY
+1343 VGMAY

-1361 EMNFWKLQQGLFG
+1361 SMDIPTLLKG
-1374 IVTIVAGITT
+1374 ISGMAAIVLGITAV
-1384 VLFATSKMQGTKFAS
+1384 VLATSKMQGTKFAS

-1419 LGEMKIDV
+1419 LGEMKTDV

-1491 TFMNALGGITIVVG
+1491 TFMNALGGVTIVVG
-1505 LFSLL
+1505 MFALL
-1510 AAKLGAGATAGDGM
+1510 AAKLGDGAVAGDGM

-1538 VVAAAG
+1538 VVAASG
-1544 LFILS
+1544 LFILG

-1554 LGHVVTAVVAL
+1554 LAHVTTAVIAL
-1565 GAVMLGFVGLAKLAE
+1565 GAVMLGFIGLAKLSE
-1580 KIKTQGLIAIG
+1580 RIKTQGLIAMG
-1591 VAAASVVVAALG
+1591 VAVGALVVAALG

-1613 DIWEKVKVLAVIVG
+1613 DIWTKVAVLGAIVAGLAVIG
-1627 GLFALGLI
+1627 GI
-1635 LGNSEMGMAGV
+1635 LGNSTMGMVGV

-1679 AMNDMITTTSKLGAE
+1679 AMNDMITTTSKLGSE
-1694 GGQNVAKFF
+1694 GGQNVANFF

-1739 IQVGVRL
+1739 IQVGIRL
-1746 LGGFLE
+1746 MTGFLE
-1752 GLLSMSAKVAET
+1752 GIFSMAAQIAEV
-1764 LITILGEAMIKLH
+1764 LVTIAGEAVIKLTEAM
-1777 DSLPG
+1777 PG
-1782 WFTKLCDAAL
+1782 WFTKFCDAFL
-1792 QGMLQIAQ
+1792 QGLLQVAQ

-1813 LEVMEAL
+1813 LEMMEAL
-1820 GEVFL
+1820 TEVIL
-1825 EGMRIMTKLM
+1825 EGMRIMTKIML
-1835 FEGMSSWPIIGDKI
+1835 ESMSHLPLIGDKF
-1849 KELIP
+1849 KEMIP
-1854 KVDEGFKGMSQA
+1854 DVDNAFKGMSDA

-2013 TQAFTKLNEQ
+2013 TQAFAKLNEQ

-2097 DVNAKATTT
+2097 DVNTKATTT

-2312 MDMNPTITPV
+2312 MDINPTITPV

-2333 SGAGS
+2333 SGIGS
-2338 LNLTSGVNYS
+2338 LNLSGGVNYS

-2371 NALDRKLETLAEVGA
+2371 NALDRKLETLAEVGT

>member
-106 PVSSGTQQAAQAIE
+106 PVSSGTQQAAHAIE

-150 AVQAGL
+150 AVQTGL

-190 VAALGKSEMG
+190 VAALGRSEMG

-206 DDLQHYAETTKYS
+206 DDLQKYAETTKYS

-423 IQLMETTFNSLS
+423 IQLMETAFNSLS

-457 GQQLIKL
+457 GQQVIKL

-536 IETVISKFINFEK
+536 IETVIGKFINFEK

-641 GFNDWAFGVGTAMK
+641 GFNDWAFGVGTVMK
-655 RFPVFGKM
+655 RFPVFGKI

-876 SANFADGF
+876 SVNFADGF

-898 AGELGVVK
+898 ASELGVVK

-926 KTELGKSKVDF
+926 KTELGKSKADF
-937 TNYKTT
+937 TNYKTA
-943 LKTFGGWFGAFWK
+943 LKTFGGWFGSFWK

-974 KNTFSGI
+974 KSTFSGI

-1053 VIESVKD
+1053 VIESIKD

-1308 SLLLAAM
+1308 SLLLSAM

-1384 VLFATSKMQGTKFAS
+1384 VLFTTSKMQGTKFAS

-1710 DDMGRVAAGV
+1710 DDMGRIAAGV

-1792 QGMLQIAQ
+1792 QGMLQIGQ

-1813 LEVMEAL
+1813 FEVMEAL

-1906 FAAAGKDGLDTF
+1906 FAASGKDGLDTF

-1931 EFIKGLQNGSISAQ
+1931 EFIKGLQNGSISVQ
-1945 EAGKLLSKMAE
+1945 EAGKLFAKMAE

-1971 GFDYANGVLT
+1971 GLDYANGVLSV
-1981 AKEKAKESGDQVKKA
+1981 KEKAKESGDQVKKA
-1996 VEEGLSGNG
+1996 VEEGLAGDG
-2005 QGFDSGLI
+2005 QGFDIGLI
-2013 TQAFTKLNEQ
+2013 SSAFTKLNEH

-2043 QEMLDKLASGDFAG
+2043 KEMLDQLASGDFAG
-2057 ISQENMD
+2057 VSQENMD
-2064 EYAKPIEG
+2064 EYAKPIEE

-2077 AAAVDDANA
+2077 ATAVDDANA

-2097 DVNAKATTT
+2097 DVNAKASTT
-2106 QQNLNTTLGN
+2106 QDSLNKTLGN

-2142 ESSAKTVADSTQK
+2142 ESSAKTVADTAQK
-2155 AMKFDGKDPADK
+2155 AMKFDGKDSADK
-2167 SIDSY
+2167 SVTSY
-2172 ANNLKSDANKGK
+2172 ANNLKSDENKGK

-2195 AQDGL
+2195 AQSGL

-2227 KAVDDAMA
+2227 KAVDEAMA

-2312 MDMNPTITPV
+2312 MDINPTITPV

>member
-27 SLSSLESL
+27 SLSSLEAL

-190 VAALGKSEMG
+190 VAALGRSEMG

-206 DDLQHYAETTKYS
+206 DDLQKYAETTKYS

-230 VNAGVG
+230 VNASVG

-243 LKGWGNLAASAGA
+243 LKGWGNLAASAGT

-274 MGKMNTQNWVS
+274 MDKMNTQNWVS

-384 VTAFWTKWGNL
+384 VIAFWTKWGNL

-423 IQLMETTFNSLS
+423 IELMEAVFNSLS
-435 LIIKPIGEAF
+435 LIMKPIGEAF
-445 RTVFGDNHTISF
+445 HTVFGDDHTITF
-457 GQQLIKL
+457 GQKLIKL

-536 IETVISKFINFEK
+536 IETVIGKFINFEK

-663 LGDFVIGFSDFN
+663 LGDFIIGFSDFN

-898 AGELGVVK
+898 ASELGVVK

-943 LKTFGGWFGAFWK
+943 LKTFGGWFSAFWK

-1005 KFLIDI
+1005 KSLIDI

-1103 DHIHNKTQGI
+1103 DHIHNKTKGI
-1113 FSTIGDMAKLMANMF
+1113 FETIGDMAKLMANMF
-1128 SEALKPFTKENSES
+1128 SEGLKPFTKENSES

-1293 GNMDWKKGLQGIVGV
+1293 GNMDWKKGLQGIIGV
-1308 SLLLAAM
+1308 SLLLGAI
-1315 FASMAIMNKLQGN
+1315 FTSMAIMNKLQSN

-1343 VGIAY
+1343 VG
-1348 AIRNIVPSIAALG
+1348 
-1361 EMNFWKLQQGLFG
+1361 
-1374 IVTIVAGITT
+1374 
-1384 VLFATSKMQGTKFAS
+1384 
-1399 VFAFSAMASAIKK
+1399 MASAIKK

-1419 LGEMKIDV
+1419 LGEMKTDV

-1510 AAKLGAGATAGDGM
+1510 AMKLGDGAVAGDGM

-1538 VVAAAG
+1538 VVAASG

-1554 LGHVVTAVVAL
+1554 LAHVATAVIAL
-1565 GAVMLGFVGLAKLAE
+1565 GVVMSGFVGLAFVAS
-1580 KIKTQGLIAIG
+1580 KIKKDGFLGLGI
-1591 VAAASVVVAALG
+1591 VVASVVGAALGLLVLSTIPIKDLGWQVAALLG
-1603 MQMLT
+1603 
-1608 QIPVD
+1608 
-1613 DIWEKVKVLAVIVG
+1613 VITVISG
-1627 GLFALGLI
+1627 IGYLLGKS
-1635 LGNSEMGMAGV
+1635 GVGMAGL
-1646 AVLAGSFL
+1646 AVVAGSM
-1654 LLGLGVKVAADA
+1654 VAMAFAMKLVTDA
-1666 LAGFLNAATGFIQ
+1666 SSGFIN
-1679 AMNDMITTTSKLGAE
+1679 AISNLINTITNLLTETAKLGSE
-1694 GGQNVAKFF
+1694 GGQNVANFF

-1720 VTGIVVGFIEGVEG
+1720 VTGVVVGFIEGVEG

-1739 IQVGVRL
+1739 IQVGIRL
-1746 LGGFLE
+1746 MTGFLE
-1752 GLLSMSAKVAET
+1752 GILSMAAQIAEV
-1764 LITILGEAMIKLH
+1764 LVTIAGEAVIKLTEAM
-1777 DSLPG
+1777 PG
-1782 WFTKLCDAAL
+1782 WFTKFCDAFL
-1792 QGMLQIAQ
+1792 QGLLQVAQ

-1813 LEVMEAL
+1813 LEMVEAL
-1820 GEVFL
+1820 TEVIL
-1825 EGMRIMTKLM
+1825 EGLRIMTVLM
-1835 FEGMSSWPIIGDKI
+1835 LKSMENIPFIGDKI
-1849 KELIP
+1849 KEMTP
-1854 KVDEGFKGMSQA
+1854 KVDEAFKA
-1866 MRKSLDDLKDYPSIA
+1866 MAESGRKALDELKDYPSIA

-1961 NQIKFIAEAA
+1961 NQIKYIAEAA

-1981 AKEKAKESGDQVKKA
+1981 AREKAKESGDQVKKA

-2005 QGFDSGLI
+2005 QGFDTGLI
-2013 TQAFTKLNEQ
+2013 SSAFTKLNEH
-2023 MGGQLDISKALAG
+2023 MGGQLDITKAMAG
-2036 VKAGDIN
+2036 VKTGEIN

-2142 ESSAKTVADSTQK
+2142 ESSAKTVADSAQK
-2155 AMKFDGKDPADK
+2155 AMKFDGKDSADK
-2167 SIDSY
+2167 SVESY
-2172 ANNLKSDANKGK
+2172 ANNLKSDSNKGK

-2272 EFAGGLGSTKSMEA
+2272 EFAGGLGSTKSMES

-2333 SGAGS
+2333 SGIGS
-2338 LNLTSGVNYS
+2338 LNLSGGVNYS

-2371 NALDRKLETLAEVGA
+2371 NALDRKLETLAEVGT